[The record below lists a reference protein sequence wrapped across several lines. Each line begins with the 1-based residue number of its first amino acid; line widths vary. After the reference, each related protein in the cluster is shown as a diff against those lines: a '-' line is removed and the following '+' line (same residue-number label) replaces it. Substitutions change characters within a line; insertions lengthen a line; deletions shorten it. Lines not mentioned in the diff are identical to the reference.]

1 MGTTTAALTASQR
14 ARKNCLIPS
23 SGLDPADSSLHFCL
37 VSGTCGRCVVGKTL
51 CSFPVAARASGTY
64 EGALR
69 RFTSATGCQEPV
81 NRNEFEW
88 PPFATSYSPGYLLTG
103 EESRE
108 WCGLNVSFR
117 DDCKREPRPFPST
130 YEKFKDMYG
139 NEVKINAKA
148 SPGPPF
154 RANGI
159 LTNAEA
165 VLLPLCQSRV
175 KDLVEILSANVNRSQ
190 RKSTTTRCGTISKP
204 TQSPR
209 LYLEGISSISLGQR
223 AESRGC
229 SIRLQKRRKT
239 PRQRNGPMRR
249 YKPPTM
255 GSG

>member
-103 EESRE
+103 EESIQLARE
-108 WCGLNVSFR
+108 WSGLNVIRMNLICGWILYCTQFLCSNVVT
-117 DDCKREPRPFPST
+117 KHQPH
-130 YEKFKDMYG
+130 
-139 NEVKINAKA
+139 
-148 SPGPPF
+148 PGSHRYTP
-154 RANGI
+154 N
-159 LTNAEA
+159 
-165 VLLPLCQSRV
+165 
-175 KDLVEILSANVNRSQ
+175 
-190 RKSTTTRCGTISKP
+190 
-204 TQSPR
+204 
-209 LYLEGISSISLGQR
+209 SISW
-223 AESRGC
+223 
-229 SIRLQKRRKT
+229 
-239 PRQRNGPMRR
+239 
-249 YKPPTM
+249 
-255 GSG
+255 